1 MQSEAKKPR
10 VQPTSP
16 LSKELI
22 RKKKVVPN
30 LFSNQLDLSSI
41 RQERTT
47 LMERDL
53 SAVPTA
59 FEMLGV
65 TEEEDESNTRDLANL
80 VKASSQDVSQMEST
94 LLLSSNNSTLD
105 GDASENQ
112 LSFFQEPLDTTSGDL
127 SILSKRPTEQ
137 VSVIDL
143 LSESDSSEETK
154 SSESSNEADERLK
167 GMIHNYVE
175 HCSQYSQEDPPS
187 AKAADDDKL
196 FDNSPQIQ
204 PEQDGA
210 KLFPIQTIESPESD
224 NNELN
229 FPSPVQSPPLSQS
242 SSRHRTLLVALEE
255 ELAYSEAGQTILN
268 SIRPLYV
275 IGPYIRSPV
284 HGVCLVMRQVDD
296 VNLLICLNIGVCA
309 DSRLHHTCYR
319 WKRDDL
325 TNQKEWVAGRTEND
339 SILSRAIT

>member
-1 MQSEAKKPR
+1 
-10 VQPTSP
+10 
-16 LSKELI
+16 
-22 RKKKVVPN
+22 
-30 LFSNQLDLSSI
+30 
-41 RQERTT
+41 
-47 LMERDL
+47 MERDL

-80 VKASSQDVSQMEST
+80 VKASSQDVSQLEST
-94 LLLSSNNSTLD
+94 LLLSSNNSILD